1 MEAIA
6 ADAGVGKAS
15 LYRRWPSKAAVIT
28 EAFADDLAA
37 PPAPDTGSVRGDALA
52 FLHGVIGTLTLLG
65 GPTVVAGALAERGE
79 AGQIELGDILR
90 ARTPAG
96 REVLRRG
103 IIRGELPD
111 GLPCEVVVDE
121 WLGFVLYRIVFAR
134 SVPDDDDL
142 RAIVDALPINDV

>member
-1 MEAIA
+1 MTMEAIA

-65 GPTVVAGALAERGE
+65 GPTVVAARWPSAARQARSNWATSCGRERRRDGRCCA
-79 AGQIELGDILR
+79 AGLFAASSPMAFR
-90 ARTPAG
+90 AR
-96 REVLRRG
+96 
-103 IIRGELPD
+103 
-111 GLPCEVVVDE
+111 
-121 WLGFVLYRIVFAR
+121 
-134 SVPDDDDL
+134 
-142 RAIVDALPINDV
+142 